1 MADKLNQDNYTML
14 LKIFHS
20 IRDSDEESKA
30 KMMIPSIINDKE
42 KENYAL
48 SSNTMTNK
56 ISPSI
61 STTTTT
67 QGFRLKTLQEYRNKL
82 YGLSASTVQMK
93 TTSDTMNSL
102 NSLSSSMK
110 NSKQEQQSTLIN
122 NFALRRQQ
130 MDEELRSKR
139 EKMNQINQNISSN
152 ISSMNGV
159 QHEQQI
165 DRLTEMKRKLE
176 FLRNQKPS
184 NTFNM
189 N

>member
-1 MADKLNQDNYTML
+1 
-14 LKIFHS
+14 
-20 IRDSDEESKA
+20 
-30 KMMIPSIINDKE
+30 
-42 KENYAL
+42 
-48 SSNTMTNK
+48 
-56 ISPSI
+56 
-61 STTTTT
+61 
-67 QGFRLKTLQEYRNKL
+67 
-82 YGLSASTVQMK
+82 
-93 TTSDTMNSL
+93 
-102 NSLSSSMK
+102 MK